1 MSAAEELHENAEHA
15 KEPFDKKVALTMAI
29 IAALLAIVSV
39 TGHIL
44 STEEVLAQQK
54 ASDQWAFYQAKDI
67 RRYDSEIAQDLLKA
81 LKSPDVEE
89 QIKRYKGNAEKYD
102 KDREGIRE
110 LATEFEKERD
120 HTGKQSR
127 SLEIGEV
134 FLEIAIVFASLA
146 ILSKRPIAWH
156 ASMLLTLVGV
166 GLALTA
172 LFAS

>member
-1 MSAAEELHENAEHA
+1 MSASEELHEHAEHA

-29 IAALLAIVSV
+29 IAALLALVSV
-39 TGHIL
+39 MGRIL

-67 RRYDSEIAQDLLKA
+67 RRYDSEIAQDVLKA
-81 LKSPDVEE
+81 LKSPDLEA
-89 QIKRYKGNAEKYD
+89 QLKHYSGNAEKYD

-110 LATEFEKERD
+110 KAEEFEKERD
-120 HTGKQSR
+120 HTGKQGR

-134 FLEIAIVFASLA
+134 FLEIAIVLASLA
-146 ILSKRPIAWH
+146 ILSKRPIAWY
-156 ASMLLTLVGV
+156 ASMLSALSGV

-172 LFAS
+172 LFAA